1 MGTDFNE
8 RTWLAWLAKVR
19 IIIITFLLGIELAI
33 TRLTPTNVPVRLFLS
48 LILLWYTI
56 SVFYILL
63 HSLWDDYR
71 IQAPLQI
78 LSDLAFATAAIY
90 LSGGIDTYYN
100 FLFPLIIIVASILL
114 SRAWAFLSAAL
125 AFILFGAILEL
136 SYFSVIPSY
145 STTHPDLKSL
155 QAVIFINLFAY
166 VAIAYLASR
175 LSNIL
180 RAVDVELQD
189 KSGEL
194 ESLQALHENIIH
206 SISGGLITTGLDG
219 RITLVNAAG
228 GRLLERRPGDLLARP
243 VSQLFLDRL
252 PDVRSA
258 SPHVEV
264 RSLAPSGREKTF
276 AVAGSALMVPDRGLI
291 GFVYTFDDLTEI
303 RRLEREVR
311 MRDRLA
317 AVGRL
322 AAAIAHEIRNPLSS
336 MAGSVKVLAAISPLS
351 DEQHLLVE
359 IVTRESERLN
369 QIITDFLDY
378 SREKRYEFARVDL
391 VSLLEDTLTLLE
403 NRPQPAVSSQ
413 NAAKEGDRLQIVRQ
427 FESPQAYAM
436 ADGDKMKQVF
446 WNICENAV
454 RAMPSGGTLTVSVRA
469 AEGNWVVSFAD
480 TGTGLGKQHLEK
492 IFEPFQSHFPGG
504 TGLGLAIVYQIVQAH
519 DGKISVRSV
528 SGQGAE
534 FSVELKQAAGQAD
547 AVNERPALA
556 AAAGA
561 QPSPIGGK
569 AAPGR

>member
-56 SVFYILL
+56 SVFYVLL

-136 SYFSVIPSY
+136 SYFGVIPSY
-145 STTHPDLKSL
+145 SMTHPDLKSL

-243 VSQLFLDRL
+243 VAQLFLDRL

-413 NAAKEGDRLQIVRQ
+413 NAAKQGGRLQIVRE

-528 SGQGAE
+528 AGQGAE
-534 FSVELKQAAGQAD
+534 FSVELKQAAGKAD
-547 AVNERPALA
+547 AVIERPALA
-556 AAAGA
+556 AAAGVHS
-561 QPSPIGGK
+561 SPIRGK